1 LPSCCIAYTTDPAYL
16 FPTLVSAAQA
26 RHHASAEKADVVIFG
41 FGLNRA
47 TELIFSKICKSE
59 GVVLERVE
67 LGVLRGGSAM
77 MSRLFLCDFAPAAY
91 KQYLYLD
98 GDVQI
103 VDSLDPLLDAEVPP
117 GRFMAANDPLT
128 FQIDDNTAL
137 SRRLLSHLV
146 DLGLTHTQA
155 RSYFNSGVLR
165 INRAGWDEIGARA
178 WELFSNKGGTA
189 KFPDQD
195 VLNLVGREQRIP
207 MSLGWNFP
215 MFFRNSRLGTDI
227 RPRILHFMSN
237 PKPWQ
242 GNFPPWTQQACS
254 PYLEMIRRYPVL
266 ASFNSTM
273 PRHKSAYYHIQQR
286 RKRVSE
292 LMMWGFTARRTRILD
307 YELACSGSC
316 LSRLPDLGSLINP
329 VAS

>member
-1 LPSCCIAYTTDPAYL
+1 LPPCCIAYTTDPAYL

-26 RHHASAEKADVVIFG
+26 RRHASVEKAEVVIFC

-67 LGVLRGGSAM
+67 PRILRGGTAM
-77 MSRLFLCDFAPAAY
+77 MSRLSLCEFVPAAY

-103 VDSLDPLLDAEVPP
+103 AGSLDPLLDAEVPP

-128 FQIDDNTAL
+128 FQIHDRTAL
-137 SRRLLSHLV
+137 SRQLLSHLL
-146 DLGLTHTQA
+146 DLGLTDTQA

-165 INRAGWDEIGARA
+165 INRVGWDEIGARA
-178 WELFSNKGGTA
+178 WESYSNKGGPA

-215 MFFRNSRLGTDI
+215 IFFRNSRLGTDI
-227 RPRILHFMSN
+227 SPRILHFMSN

-273 PRHKSAYYHIQQR
+273 PRYKRAYYHIQQR

-307 YELACSGSC
+307 YELACSGDC
-316 LSRLPDLGSLINP
+316 LSRLLGPCGLMNP